1 MNSMNELLLYDSAIL
16 RTAIHYLTTLTIY
29 PDIKI
34 NVISNLGGTVTF
46 RAILSLPNDEILKEE
61 TTVIVEL
68 LEDEEFIEVLK
79 KNLLSKIG
87 IKYINRAYE
96 FRMNNENVAES
107 CQVNNLSKML
117 KKWLKECEE

>member
-1 MNSMNELLLYDSAIL
+1 MNNINEFLLHDSKTL

-34 NVISNLGGTVTF
+34 NVIFNLGCTVTF

-61 TTVIVEL
+61 TTVSVEV
-68 LEDEEFIEVLK
+68 LEDEELIKFLEK
-79 KNLLSKIG
+79 DLLNKIG

-96 FRMNNENVAES
+96 FRINNENIAES
-107 CQVNNLSKML
+107 CQVNNLSEML
-117 KKWLKECEE
+117 KKWEK